1 MGATFLNSL
10 GISFS
15 QEYTIIDFDMVI
27 RDTWG
32 DVTRWIFCF
41 SFIWFQIKGSVNQKV
56 VILAF
61 SWRFIKLFKLSVLFV
76 LLNSLQTLKDNISVP
91 LWSKFNFSKPFSSF
105 FTIEGGQQKLY
116 LNLPA
121 HETCFD
127 HFLYVLQ

>member
-56 VILAF
+56 VMLAF

-91 LWSKFNFSKPFSSF
+91 L
-105 FTIEGGQQKLY
+105 
-116 LNLPA
+116 
-121 HETCFD
+121 
-127 HFLYVLQ
+127 